1 MKTEGD
7 IRKDRQAIYFD
18 CICGGSISIISI
30 TFIIIRTFEVGI
42 FENYVTYALGLG
54 FWIFLFICSLFLIY
68 EGIHTYFL
76 EKKHPEGIP
85 SKKPAKAPVFS

>member
-1 MKTEGD
+1 MKADKE
-7 IRKDRQAIYFD
+7 IRKVRKAVYFD
-18 CICGGSISIISI
+18 CILGGSLSMMSIIVI
-30 TFIIIRTFEVGI
+30 FVRTFEVGI
-42 FENYVTYALGLG
+42 YDPVSYALGLG

>member
-1 MKTEGD
+1 MKADKE
-7 IRKDRQAIYFD
+7 IRKVRQAIYFD
-18 CICGGSISIISI
+18 CILGGSLSIGSI
-30 TFIIIRTFEVGI
+30 TAIIIRTFEVGI

-54 FWIFLFICSLFLIY
+54 FWIFMFICSLVLIY

-85 SKKPAKAPVFS
+85 SKKPVKAPVFS